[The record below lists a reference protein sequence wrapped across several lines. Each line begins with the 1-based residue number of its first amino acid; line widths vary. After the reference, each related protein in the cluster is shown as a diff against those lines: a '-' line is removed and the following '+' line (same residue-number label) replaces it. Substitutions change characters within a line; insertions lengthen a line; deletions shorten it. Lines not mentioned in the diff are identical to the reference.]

1 MLLLKQKLSSP
12 TAEDSGN
19 LIQHLHPDA
28 FIFRQQRGK
37 LCLKQCNRHRAL
49 DGHNRC
55 SARSLIKE
63 SQLTHQFTGSKLQ
76 ICSLQQLVA
85 GIHPNLSTDDDKDSV
100 ALIALLKDNLILLVN
115 SLMQEFIHL
124 KNLLVGKLAKYR
136 DVFQHLDSLFVH
148 ISAEKSHSIKI
159 VHQKM
164 CHTTTPR

>member
-1 MLLLKQKLSSP
+1 MLLLKQQLSSP

-19 LIQHLHPDA
+19 LIQHLLADA

-37 LCLKQCNRHRAL
+37 LYLKQCNRHRAL

-76 ICSLQQLVA
+76 ICSLQQFVA
-85 GIHPNLSTDDDKDSV
+85 GIHPNLSTNDDKYSV
-100 ALIALLKDNLILLVN
+100 ALIALLKDNLIRLIN

-124 KNLLVGKLAKYR
+124 KNLLAGKVVKYR
-136 DVFQHLDSLFVH
+136 DVFQHLDSLFVR
-148 ISAEKSHSIKI
+148 IRLEKFH
-159 VHQKM
+159 
-164 CHTTTPR
+164 